1 MSAETLVEVLI
12 PPGCHAGSE
21 LVVNAGGDQEV
32 LVTIPEGF
40 GPGELLLVD
49 LSPVGGGQAAASEE
63 EPVLNVVVPEGAE
76 GGSEILVDVGDGREL
91 AVVVPQGLRPGDM
104 MEVVVPAATPWSPS
118 PPPPHAEPLP
128 PPPEPLP
135 PPPPQ
140 PKPDEEREPQRVQPA
155 ELSDS
160 DEDDPAQGAK
170 FGVGQPV
177 EVLRTDGAWSLATVV
192 DYDDGGL
199 TYTISLVDGRH
210 KYFVEETELRIP
222 RFLLLS
228 TANL

>member
-1 MSAETLVEVLI
+1 MAAEALVEVLI

-49 LSPVGGGQAAASEE
+49 LSPVGGGHAAASGFEE
-63 EPVLNVVVPEGAE
+63 ELVVNVVVPDGAE
-76 GGSEILVDVGDGREL
+76 GGSEIIVDVGDGREL
-91 AVVVPQGLRPGDM
+91 AVVVPQGLQPGDT
-104 MEVVVPAATPWSPS
+104 MEVVVPAAAALSPS
-118 PPPPHAEPLP
+118 PPPHAEPLP
-128 PPPEPLP
+128 PELPPEP
-135 PPPPQ
+135 PPPP
-140 PKPDEEREPQRVQPA
+140 DEVREPQRVQAA

-160 DEDDPAQGAK
+160 DEDDPEQGAK

-177 EVLRTDGAWSLATVV
+177 EVLRNDGEWSLATVV
-192 DYDDGGL
+192 DYEDGGM

-210 KYFVEETELRIP
+210 KYFVEETDLRIP